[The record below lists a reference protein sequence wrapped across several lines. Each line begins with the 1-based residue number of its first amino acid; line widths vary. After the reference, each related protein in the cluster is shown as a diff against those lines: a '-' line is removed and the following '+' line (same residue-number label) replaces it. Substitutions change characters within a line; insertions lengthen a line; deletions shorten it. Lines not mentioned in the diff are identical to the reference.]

1 LLTLKD
7 IADFNPKWLING
19 FVETNKLISLCAM
32 PGSGKS
38 LTALY
43 LAVHMLENQAIKKVI
58 YVDMDNGL
66 GTLKNRGIE

>member
-1 LLTLKD
+1 LLTPKD